1 MNVTRGESVGIIGL
15 GDMGLAVAQRLAEG
29 GWDLVVHDV
38 RAEPVRT
45 LPTAKPVDT
54 PAAVAAASHVIL
66 IWVVDDDQV
75 RAVLSGPDGVLAGLR
90 PGAIVALHSSVLPAT
105 AVAVGAQIAA
115 AGGRLVD
122 APVSGA
128 RIAAERGTLT
138 VMAGGAND
146 DIDDLREVFA
156 AYATTVLHLGAVGAG
171 QAMKLV
177 NNVMLHMNH
186 LVAIE
191 AVNLGTALGLD
202 EDAMLSAVN
211 VSTGRS
217 WATENWAHMDDLLT
231 SHPQAAQGTII
242 RMMTKELWHAT
253 EVARHD
259 GGAMPITAVGIQVS
273 PALLRDRARLPEGT

>member
-1 MNVTRGESVGIIGL
+1 
-15 GDMGLAVAQRLAEG
+15 MGLPVALRLADA

-38 RAEPVRT
+38 RPEPVLA
-45 LPTAKPVDT
+45 LPTAKAVDT
-54 PAAVAAASHVIL
+54 PAALAGASDVIL

-75 RAVLSGPDGVLAGLR
+75 RSIIGGPDGIAAALR
-90 PGAIVALHSSVLPAT
+90 PGATVALHSSVLPAT
-105 AVAVGAQIAA
+105 AIAAAGQIAT

-128 RIAAERGTLT
+128 RPAAERGTLT
-138 VMAGGAND
+138 VMAGGEAED
-146 DIDDLREVFA
+146 VAALRDVFG
-156 AYATTVLHLGAVGAG
+156 AYASTVLHLGAVGTG

-191 AVNLGTALGLD
+191 AINLGTALGLD
-202 EDAMLSAVN
+202 EAAMVATVN

-242 RMMTKELWHAT
+242 RMMSKELWHAA
-253 EVARHD
+253 EVGRQEASP
-259 GGAMPITAVGIQVS
+259 MPITAVGTQVS
-273 PALLRDRARLPEGT
+273 AGLLRGRLPEGT